1 MIHTDTWALSRA
13 FSLFRA
19 TCWISAFLIA
29 VALLPPLRVAA
40 QDVEEARGVEA
51 TGETHRDTRHLG
63 VDDASVPPPFPL
75 FRYDEGRPG
84 ALAPMLRSVRDA
96 KATYMETSWRS
107 VFAQIHGL
115 HEAFAGNV
123 IQGHAIFDAGM
134 GAPPVV
140 TIPADVA
147 ARPLQP
153 AAPAILDAARSRQV
167 VMVNES
173 HHVSQHRAFMHSL
186 LKPLYDAGFRYLAA
200 EVLNVSVPRGA
211 DVSNLDNQVRDDDP
225 VTAELMHTAHALGYH
240 LVAYDINTGNGFEE
254 RERTQARNIAAVI
267 EQDSTARVVVLAGLG
282 HINEQETSTGY
293 TYMAHYFRDR
303 TGIDP
308 LTIDQTALTERGAR
322 KYEESLYRAVMAA
335 QPVRDPSAGPHLA
348 SFVSRGATTADMYV
362 LHPRTEYVA
371 GRPHW
376 LVGSEARFRPA
387 PIDRIP
393 HSRLAFHDA
402 DAIDAGIRCSA
413 PESKPAPMDALSSVL
428 IEVYDAETPYI
439 RLMDRV
445 EWHLDATH
453 PALVLP
459 PGEFLAR
466 YTLFD
471 GTCLGTVSLSV
482 PRSRFVVE

>member
-1 MIHTDTWALSRA
+1 MIQTNIWALSRA
-13 FSLFRA
+13 FSLPRA
-19 TCWISAFLIA
+19 TRWTSALLIA
-29 VALLPPLRVAA
+29 LALLPSLPVAA
-40 QDVEEARGVEA
+40 QDVEEAPGAEA
-51 TGETHRDTRHLG
+51 TGGPHHLG
-63 VDDASVPPPFPL
+63 VDGASVPPPFPL

-84 ALAPMLRSVRDA
+84 ALAPMLHSVRDA
-96 KATYMETSWRS
+96 KATYMETGWRS

-123 IQGHAIFDAGM
+123 AQGHAIFDAGM
-134 GAPPVV
+134 GTPPAV
-140 TIPADVA
+140 TIPADIA
-147 ARPLQP
+147 ARPLKP
-153 AAPAILDAARSRQV
+153 AASAILDAACSRQV
-167 VMVNES
+167 VMINES
-173 HHVSQHRAFMHSL
+173 HHVSQHRAFTHSL
-186 LKPLYDAGFRYLAA
+186 LTLLYDDGFRYLAA
-200 EVLNVSVPRGA
+200 EVLNASVAPEA
-211 DVSNLDNQVRDDDP
+211 DVSNLDEQVRDDDP
-225 VTAELMHTAHALGYH
+225 VTTELMHTAHALGYH

-267 EQDSTARVVVLAGLG
+267 EQDSTARVVVLAGPG
-282 HINEQETSTGY
+282 HINEEETSTGH

-308 LTIDQTALTERGAR
+308 LTIDQTTLMERGTQ
-322 KYEESLYRAVMAA
+322 KHEESLYRAVTSA
-335 QPVRDPSAGPHLA
+335 QPVRDPSTGMHLA

-376 LVGSEARFRPA
+376 LVRGEARFRPA

-393 HSRLAFHDA
+393 HPRLAFHDA
-402 DAIDAGIRCSA
+402 DAVDAGIHCSTS
-413 PESKPAPMDALSSVL
+413 ESEPAPTDAFSSVL
-428 IEVYDAETPYI
+428 IEAYDAATPYI

-466 YTLFD
+466 YTSFD

-482 PRSRFVVE
+482 PRSQSTAK